1 MPEITLN
8 SVVFPEP
15 FGPMTPW
22 ISPALASRETPSSA
36 CRPLNRLL
44 TEATRNATPS
54 GDGRTTFS
62 LVGAGD
68 TARAF
73 HGVAIDGQ
81 GRSNRRRRSEAA
93 PEIGRAS
100 CRERVEIWVG
110 C

>member
-1 MPEITLN
+1 MTLN

-15 FGPMTPW
+15 LGPMTPW
-22 ISPALASRETPSSA
+22 ISPALASRDPPSSA

-44 TEATRNATPS
+44 TESTRNATPS

-73 HGVAIDGQ
+73 RGVGIDGQ

-93 PEIGRAS
+93 PAS
-100 CRERVEIWVG
+100 PRGANTTVATI
-110 C
+110 

>member
-22 ISPALASRETPSSA
+22 ISPALASNDTPASA

-44 TEATRNATPS
+44 TASTRNATPS
-54 GDGRTTFS
+54 GDGGTTFS

-68 TARAF
+68 TGRAV
-73 HGVAIDGQ
+73 HGIGKE
-81 GRSNRRRRSEAA
+81 GHSGSNRRRRSEAA
-93 PEIGRAS
+93 PAS
-100 CRERVEIWVG
+100 PRGANTTVATISPP
-110 C
+110 